1 MPVLG
6 EEVERA
12 AAPVDEDPPQLR
24 AGGADLRCGARRVR
38 RRGRNAQPI
47 CERQGGGDDAD
58 RENQALHL
66 VLLPDAFRH
75 LFGWLL
81 SIRKDSCEPRLFPS
95 PTSVRTRV
103 VLDGPAWIRTRDL
116 RIMRCPQA
124 SRPISV
130 RLSIPL
136 AIAVRALLLA
146 SPFAASRY

>member
-47 CERQGGGDDAD
+47 CERQGGGDGAD

-66 VLLPDAFRH
+66 VLLPDAGSPSLRMAAVDQEGLLRAAVIPVADVRQDEGRSRWTRLDSDTPASSDFLPLRYAPGYAPSV
-75 LFGWLL
+75 FGWA
-81 SIRKDSCEPRLFPS
+81 DSA
-95 PTSVRTRV
+95 
-103 VLDGPAWIRTRDL
+103 D
-116 RIMRCPQA
+116 
-124 SRPISV
+124 
-130 RLSIPL
+130 
-136 AIAVRALLLA
+136 
-146 SPFAASRY
+146 